1 MPREHG
7 FRHLVTGPSPRP
19 GSAVPGAPPGPTD
32 PAPVDAGGSPTT
44 GRQPTTPLTTSPA
57 RRSPNASA
65 TILAGAAAV
74 ALFVL
79 AARRIRSRRSP
90 RS

>member
-7 FRHLVTGPSPRP
+7 FRHLVTAPLPRP

-44 GRQPTTPLTTSPA
+44 GRQPTTAA
-57 RRSPNASA
+57 RRFPNVPAA
-65 TILAGAAAV
+65 GLAAAAGVAAV
-74 ALFVL
+74 APFWL

>member
-7 FRHLVTGPSPRP
+7 FRHLVTAPLPRP

-44 GRQPTTPLTTSPA
+44 GRQPTTTAA
-57 RRSPNASA
+57 RRFPNVPAA
-65 TILAGAAAV
+65 GLAAAAGVAAV
-74 ALFVL
+74 ALFWL